1 MDAFNEE
8 LNNAISSAMFD
19 SPLMFV
25 IGSAKNIIDFAINL
39 SDVKKS
45 EK

>member
-8 LNNAISSAMFD
+8 LNNVISSVMFD

-25 IGSAKNIIDFAINL
+25 IGNVRNIIDFAINL

>member
-1 MDAFNEE
+1 MDTFNNE

-19 SPLMFV
+19 SPLMLV
-25 IGSAKNIIDFAINL
+25 IGNIRNIIEFAINL

>member
-1 MDAFNEE
+1 MDTFNHE
-8 LNNAISSAMFD
+8 LINTINSFVFD
-19 SPLMFV
+19 TPLMFAV
-25 IGSAKNIIDFAINL
+25 GNIRNIIKFAINL

>member
-25 IGSAKNIIDFAINL
+25 IGNVRNIIDFAINL

>member
-1 MDAFNEE
+1 MDTFNEE

-19 SPLMFV
+19 SPLMFAV
-25 IGSAKNIIDFAINL
+25 GNIRNIIEFAINL

>member
-8 LNNAISSAMFD
+8 LNNVISSAIFD
-19 SPLMFV
+19 SPLIFA
-25 IGSAKNIIDFAINL
+25 IGNVKNIIDFAINL